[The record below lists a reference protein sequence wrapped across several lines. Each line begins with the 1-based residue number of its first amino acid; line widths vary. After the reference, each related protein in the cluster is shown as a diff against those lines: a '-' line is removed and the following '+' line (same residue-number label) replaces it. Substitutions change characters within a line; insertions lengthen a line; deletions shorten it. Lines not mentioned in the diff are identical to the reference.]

1 MFLENTGLIYSV
13 IKRFLGR
20 GVDAEDL
27 YQIGSIG
34 LLKAIDHFDTSFD
47 VRFSTYAIPMIT
59 GEIKRF
65 FRDDGIIKISRS
77 LKENYCK
84 IQQVRSTLSEK
95 LGREPNL
102 DEVCAE
108 MQMDAEEFLLSW
120 EVDNTVE
127 SIHKVIY
134 QGDGS
139 EISLIDKI
147 PEKVNHQ
154 EQMLDKIFLEEII
167 GTLTPEE
174 RRLIYLRYFQEKT
187 QMQIAKELGISQVQ
201 VSRVEK
207 RILKKMKAAG
217 T

>member
-13 IKRFLGR
+13 VKRFLGR

-47 VRFSTYAIPMIT
+47 VRFFTYAIPMIT

-84 IQQVRSTLSEK
+84 IQQVRTVLCEK
-95 LGREPNL
+95 LGREPL
-102 DEVCAE
+102 MDEVCKE
-108 MQMDAEEFLLSW
+108 MHLDMDEFILSW
-120 EVDNTVE
+120 EVDNAVE
-127 SIHKVIY
+127 SLQKVIY

-139 EISLIDKI
+139 EINLMDKI
-147 PEKVNHQ
+147 PEKKNQQ
-154 EQMLDKIFLEEII
+154 EEMIDRIYLEEMIR
-167 GTLTPEE
+167 TLPADE
-174 RRLIYLRYFQEKT
+174 RKLIYMRYFQEKT
-187 QMQIAKELGISQVQ
+187 QTEIAKELGISQVQ

-207 RILKKMKAAG
+207 RILKKMREAG
-217 T
+217 K

>member
-13 IKRFLGR
+13 VKRFLGR

-84 IQQVRSTLSEK
+84 IQQVRTVLCEK
-95 LGREPNL
+95 LGREPL
-102 DEVCAE
+102 MDEVCKE
-108 MQMDAEEFLLSW
+108 MQLDMDEFILSW
-120 EVDNTVE
+120 EVDNAVE
-127 SIHKVIY
+127 SLQKVIY

-139 EISLIDKI
+139 EINLMDKI
-147 PEKVNHQ
+147 PEKKNQQ
-154 EQMLDKIFLEEII
+154 EEMIDRIYLEEMIR
-167 GTLTPEE
+167 TLPADE
-174 RRLIYLRYFQEKT
+174 RKLIYMRYFQEKT
-187 QMQIAKELGISQVQ
+187 QTEIAKEMGISQVQ

-207 RILKKMKAAG
+207 RILKKMREAG
-217 T
+217 K

>member
-84 IQQVRSTLSEK
+84 IQQVHTSA
-95 LGREPNL
+95 
-102 DEVCAE
+102 D
-108 MQMDAEEFLLSW
+108 
-120 EVDNTVE
+120 
-127 SIHKVIY
+127 
-134 QGDGS
+134 
-139 EISLIDKI
+139 
-147 PEKVNHQ
+147 
-154 EQMLDKIFLEEII
+154 
-167 GTLTPEE
+167 
-174 RRLIYLRYFQEKT
+174 
-187 QMQIAKELGISQVQ
+187 
-201 VSRVEK
+201 
-207 RILKKMKAAG
+207 
-217 T
+217 

>member
-13 IKRFLGR
+13 VKRFLGR
-20 GVDAEDL
+20 GVDTEDL

-207 RILKKMKAAG
+207 RILKKMKEAG

>member
-1 MFLENTGLIYSV
+1 M
-13 IKRFLGR
+13 
-20 GVDAEDL
+20 
-27 YQIGSIG
+27 
-34 LLKAIDHFDTSFD
+34 LKAIDHFDTSFD

-207 RILKKMKAAG
+207 RILKKMKEAG

>member
-207 RILKKMKAAG
+207 RILKKMKEAG

>member
-13 IKRFLGR
+13 VKRFLGR

-84 IQQVRSTLSEK
+84 IQQVRTVLCEK
-95 LGREPNL
+95 LGREPL
-102 DEVCAE
+102 MDEVCKE
-108 MQMDAEEFLLSW
+108 MQLDMDEFILSW
-120 EVDNTVE
+120 EVDNAVE
-127 SIHKVIY
+127 SLQKVIY

-139 EISLIDKI
+139 EINLMDKI
-147 PEKVNHQ
+147 PEKKNQQ
-154 EQMLDKIFLEEII
+154 EEMIDRIYLEEMIR
-167 GTLTPEE
+167 TLPADE
-174 RRLIYLRYFQEKT
+174 RKLIYMRYFQEKT
-187 QMQIAKELGISQVQ
+187 QTEIAKELGISQVQ

-207 RILKKMKAAG
+207 RILKKMREAG
-217 T
+217 K